1 MSGPPPPL
9 TRADSSK
16 DHRPLQPST
25 LRQSHTPPSRPGS
38 GDSTS
43 SDAYPSITA
52 VGESTPLIRD
62 SQSEQHGTF
71 SPRGRSPTN
80 GLFGGSTD
88 DENDDENE
96 ERGRNGGFFASLTG
110 SDDWKMWLS
119 RRMRTSKIR
128 HSSELA
134 EQAGFRDTPFM

>member
-38 GDSTS
+38 GDSNS
-43 SDAYPSITA
+43 SDAYPSIAA

-62 SQSEQHGTF
+62 GQSGQHGTF
-71 SPRGRSPTN
+71 SPRGYSPIN
-80 GLFGGSTD
+80 GLFSGSTD
-88 DENDDENE
+88 DGDDDG
-96 ERGRNGGFFASLTG
+96 ERESEGQGGFFASLTA
-110 SDDWKMWLS
+110 SDEWKRWLS
-119 RRMRTSKIR
+119 RRMRTTKMGQ
-128 HSSELA
+128 SSEIA